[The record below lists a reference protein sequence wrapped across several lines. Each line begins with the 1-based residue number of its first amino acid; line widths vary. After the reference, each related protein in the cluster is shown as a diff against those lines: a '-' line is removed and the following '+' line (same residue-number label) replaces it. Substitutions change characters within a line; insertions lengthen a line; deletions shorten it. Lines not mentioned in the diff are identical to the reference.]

1 MEYIEISA
9 KTVDEAITEALVK
22 LGTTS
27 DRIEYE
33 IVEKGNNGFLG
44 IGRKDAVIKVRKKYS
59 VNDDIKD
66 FLNKVFEAMD
76 LKVEIVMT
84 AEENSNVINVDLKG
98 DDMGVLIGK
107 RGQTLDSLQYLTN
120 LAVNKNAESFVKVK
134 IDTEDY
140 RKRRRETLE
149 NLAKNIAYKVKRT
162 KRPVSLEPM
171 NPYERRVI
179 HSALQNDKYVT
190 THSEGDEPFRRVV
203 VTLKKYE
210 NGGLLYFEDGKL
222 KQTLINPETQVIT
235 HNIIYDPNT
244 PNDIYFSIL
253 RKDNMTVAFNKE
265 KVLVIKSPNNII
277 DYTCAVN
284 SYTIYDIHCTENY
297 LYWEKDGDI
306 FRLNLTNGT
315 KEMIFNGAGNY
326 IFYDYPNII
335 YSKIY
340 VQSDDI
346 VHFRARKLST
356 GELVAAKIDK
366 GIFSENTI
374 NESNNSTI
382 ISFIQIN

>member
-1 MEYIEISA
+1 MESTDHLLCILS
-9 KTVDEAITEALVK
+9 D
-22 LGTTS
+22 GTKVIG
-27 DRIEYE
+27 DRD
-33 IVEKGNNGFLG
+33 NMPSGF
-44 IGRKDAVIKVRKKYS
+44 
-59 VNDDIKD
+59 
-66 FLNKVFEAMD
+66 
-76 LKVEIVMT
+76 
-84 AEENSNVINVDLKG
+84 
-98 DDMGVLIGK
+98 
-107 RGQTLDSLQYLTN
+107 
-120 LAVNKNAESFVKVK
+120 
-134 IDTEDY
+134 
-140 RKRRRETLE
+140 
-149 NLAKNIAYKVKRT
+149 
-162 KRPVSLEPM
+162 
-171 NPYERRVI
+171 
-179 HSALQNDKYVT
+179 
-190 THSEGDEPFRRVV
+190 
-203 VTLKKYE
+203 TLKKYE

-265 KVLVIKSPNNII
+265 KVLVIKRPNNII

-284 SYTIYDIHCTENY
+284 SYTLYDIHCTENY